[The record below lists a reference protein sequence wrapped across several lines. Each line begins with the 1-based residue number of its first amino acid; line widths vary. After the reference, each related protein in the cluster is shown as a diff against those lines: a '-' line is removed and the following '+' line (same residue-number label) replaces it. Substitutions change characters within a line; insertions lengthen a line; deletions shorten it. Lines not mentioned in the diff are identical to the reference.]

1 MPSRASSSARSLS
14 SSPLWPFTQCQEMSW
29 RLVASSKACQS
40 STFFTGFLSAVFQPL
55 RFQPWIQPWTPFLTY
70 WLSVWISTLQG
81 RVRALSASMAAV
93 SSILLLVVSGAP
105 PFNSLRCCPNC
116 RMAPQPPGPGLP
128 EQAPSVWMMTVSAMD
143 RPPVDMELAGKAA
156 RLGFDMGLFHADPF
170 EDREGG
176 GVAGVGEADEVLAF
190 AAPEEPVAQP
200 RRRFRRIA
208 RPVKILEQGVA
219 YFRFAGGGINP
230 EAGAADE
237 PAVALAGQAQ
247 FAQLPGFEQV
257 DPGLERCFG

>member
-1 MPSRASSSARSLS
+1 P
-14 SSPLWPFTQCQEMSW
+14 
-29 RLVASSKACQS
+29 
-40 STFFTGFLSAVFQPL
+40 GFPA
-55 RFQPWIQPWTPFLTY
+55 
-70 WLSVWISTLQG
+70 
-81 RVRALSASMAAV
+81 
-93 SSILLLVVSGAP
+93 
-105 PFNSLRCCPNC
+105 
-116 RMAPQPPGPGLP
+116 
-128 EQAPSVWMMTVSAMD
+128 QAPSVWMMTVSAMD

-170 EDREGG
+170 EDREGS

-230 EAGAADE
+230 EAGAADKG
-237 PAVALAGQAQ
+237 AVALAGQAQ
-247 FAQLPGFEQV
+247 FAQLPAFEQI
-257 DPGLERCFG
+257 DPGAKCRFGLRPRPGRAARGQVAGNIGIAMQGDQVVELVQPPARQNEPLRLEEVES